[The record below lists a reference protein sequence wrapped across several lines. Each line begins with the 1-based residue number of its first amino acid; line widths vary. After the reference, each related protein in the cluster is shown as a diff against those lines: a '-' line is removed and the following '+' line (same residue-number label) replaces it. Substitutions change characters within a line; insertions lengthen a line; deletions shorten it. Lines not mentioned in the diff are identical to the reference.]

1 MTPPE
6 TQTANENSM
15 EESFNGT
22 AAPPEDFQDPR
33 RLRRWRSTRAWADSA
48 PV

>member
-6 TQTANENSM
+6 TQTTNENSM

-22 AAPPEDFQDPR
+22 AAAEDFLQ
-33 RLRRWRSTRAWADSA
+33 A
-48 PV
+48 PGD